1 MTNKRK
7 HQLERRVRLEF
18 KPFNDAV
25 NNYTYIMIL
34 CRFADLMEYKV
45 SYLYKVGIIDLIEAD
60 FMRECLMNYLF
71 YYKNYI
77 KHNAV

>member
-7 HQLERRVRLEF
+7 HQLERKVRLEF

-25 NNYTYIMIL
+25 NNYTYIMLLYRI
-34 CRFADLMEYKV
+34 ADLMDYKV
-45 SYLYKVGIIDLIEAD
+45 SYLYKVGMIDIIEAD
-60 FMRECLMNYLF
+60 FMRKCSMNYLF

>member
-25 NNYTYIMIL
+25 NNNTYIIIL
-34 CRFADLMEYKV
+34 CRFSDLMEYKI
-45 SYLYKVGIIDLIEAD
+45 SYLYKVGIIDFIEAD
-60 FMRECLMNYLF
+60 FMRECLMNYLY

>member
-7 HQLERRVRLEF
+7 HQLERKVRLEF

-25 NNYTYIMIL
+25 NNY
-34 CRFADLMEYKV
+34 
-45 SYLYKVGIIDLIEAD
+45 
-60 FMRECLMNYLF
+60 
-71 YYKNYI
+71 I